1 MPMNTRTA
9 LAAAFSLALVSAQAH
24 AADAGQPLGIYD
36 PEASCKSAVETPVC
50 AYKTWFFCRIAGQR
64 DMCRHVLGK
73 EPAKDWEDKPWVL
86 PLSVLMS
93 GPLALNGFAFIGS
106 LKVDRERLGD
116 EAPDAVRKQLLGTV
130 EVMDTYVDPQQPTV
144 PYIGSEFY
152 TETKPGEWKLVG
164 WSIAGEGGK
173 APTECD
179 APAVK
184 NDDICKLRVTGIK
197 TWVQMLRS
205 MKPKN

>member
-1 MPMNTRTA
+1 MHQKTRIA
-9 LAAAFSLALVSAQAH
+9 LAAALSTALLSAPLA
-24 AADAGQPLGIYD
+24 AADAPQTLGIYD

-50 AYKTWFFCRIAGQR
+50 GYKTWFFCRIAGLR

-73 EPAKDWEDKPWVL
+73 EPAKEWDDRPWVL
-86 PLSVLMS
+86 PLSTLMS

-106 LKVDRERLGD
+106 LKVDKERLGD
-116 EAPDAVRKQLLGTV
+116 DAPEAVRKQLLGTV
-130 EVMDTYVDPQQPTV
+130 EVMDTYVDPKTPTIAYV
-144 PYIGSEFY
+144 GSEFY
-152 TETKPGEWKLVG
+152 SETKPGQWKLVG

-179 APAVK
+179 DPAVK

-197 TWVQMLRS
+197 SWAEMLRS
-205 MKPKN
+205 MKPKT